1 MTIRSSESFSYAGI
15 KCSDYGIVNVNINS
29 GMLEEPFAAPRTLQE
44 VSIGGR
50 GKPYFQ
56 GIAKDPLKFQVSFA
70 FEQTWNTRQ
79 IREIARWL
87 TEQDYYKELIFSS
100 DPERVFYALA
110 VDEPTLVH
118 NALSQGYVNLT
129 FRCDSPYSYSPVYSS
144 PWYEWQDTR
153 LDHRISDFSAGTKP
167 GLAEDASGQLVLDSK
182 VPRWSDY
189 SGAAWPDIT

>member
-1 MTIRSSESFSYAGI
+1 MTIRSSEYFSYAGI

-29 GMLEEPFAAPRTLQE
+29 GLLEEPFAAPRTLQE

-50 GKPYFQ
+50 SKPYFQ

-70 FEQTWNTRQ
+70 FEQTWDTRQ

-118 NALSQGYVNLT
+118 NALAQGYVNLT

-144 PWYEWQDTR
+144 PLYEWQDTR
-153 LDHRISDFSAGTKP
+153 LDHRINDFSAGTKT
-167 GLAEDASGQLVLDSK
+167 GLAVDASGQLVLDSK